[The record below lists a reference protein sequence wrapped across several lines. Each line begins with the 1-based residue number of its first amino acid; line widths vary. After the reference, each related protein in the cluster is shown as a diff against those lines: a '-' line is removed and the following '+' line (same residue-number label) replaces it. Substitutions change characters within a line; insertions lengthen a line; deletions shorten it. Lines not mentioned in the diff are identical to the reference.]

1 MMKIKK
7 NIAVSESGFVFDA
20 GTGETYSLNPVGAE
34 IVKLMNEG
42 KNQDEITNYFLN
54 HYEVSQGIFESAYFD
69 FVSILNQY
77 NLIER

>member
-1 MMKIKK
+1 MKIKK

-20 GTGETYSLNPVGAE
+20 GTGETYSLNPVGVE

-42 KNQDEITNYFLN
+42 KNQEEISNYFLSN
-54 HYEVSQGIFESAYFD
+54 YEVSQGIFESAYFD

>member
-20 GTGETYSLNPVGAE
+20 GTGETYSLNPVGVE

-42 KNQDEITNYFLN
+42 KNQEEISNYFLSN
-54 HYEVSQGIFESAYFD
+54 YEVSQGIFESAYFD